1 MNVENPEKKDN
12 SNNTRIVVMYR
23 LKDAERWITKSIE
36 SILDI
41 CSEIVILDDGS
52 TDKTVEICSKYD
64 KVVDIYQQKD
74 LPFDETRDRNTIFK
88 MALKRKPDFIFA
100 LDGDEILMNN
110 SKKILLEEINVL
122 HSDADVFEF
131 QFLDMWDKPNQYRYD
146 GQMSNRWARK
156 LIRMKN
162 QPNDLHYDEMPYPY
176 NMHCPSL
183 PHNTLGTDNSVRSRV
198 KILHYGYYDLI
209 DRQEKFER
217 YNKMDPNNTSF
228 DGYTHLISGDSKF
241 SGPEGME
248 FRLLHSNMVGTD
260 NE

>member
-1 MNVENPEKKDN
+1 MNIENPEKKDN

-88 MALKRKPDFIFA
+88 IALKRKPDFIFA

-156 LIRMKN
+156 LIRMKK
-162 QPNDLHYDEMPYPY
+162 QFYTISIFREYVLL
-176 NMHCPSL
+176 C
-183 PHNTLGTDNSVRSRV
+183 TLIT
-198 KILHYGYYDLI
+198 I
-209 DRQEKFER
+209 
-217 YNKMDPNNTSF
+217 
-228 DGYTHLISGDSKF
+228 
-241 SGPEGME
+241 
-248 FRLLHSNMVGTD
+248 
-260 NE
+260 